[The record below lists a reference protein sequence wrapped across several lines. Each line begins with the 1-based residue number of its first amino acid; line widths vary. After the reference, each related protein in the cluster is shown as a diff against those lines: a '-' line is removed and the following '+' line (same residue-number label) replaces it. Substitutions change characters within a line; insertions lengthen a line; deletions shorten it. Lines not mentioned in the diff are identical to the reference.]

1 MGISTHVLDT
11 ALGRPAT
18 NVPLSLARWQRDA
31 WVVLSATNART
42 DADGRCLQLLPEGVA
57 LEPGLYRI
65 RFETAAYY
73 EARRMAGLYPY
84 VEIAF
89 EVRDDGVRAAEQ
101 HYHIPLLLTA
111 NGYTTYRGS

>member
-1 MGISTHVLDT
+1 MGISTHILDT

-18 NVPLSLARWQRDA
+18 GVPLSLAHWQHDQ
-31 WVVLSATNART
+31 WLWLSDNQT
-42 DADGRCLQLLPEGVA
+42 DADGRCVQLLPTGSA
-57 LEPGLYRI
+57 LETGLYRI
-65 RFETAAYY
+65 RFDTAAYY
-73 EARRMAGLYPY
+73 EAQHLAGLYPY

-89 EVRDDGVRAAEQ
+89 EVRDSGQ

>member
-1 MGISTHVLDT
+1 MGISTHILDI
-11 ALGRPAT
+11 ALGRPAAD
-18 NVPLSLARWQRDA
+18 VPVSLSRWRGEQ
-31 WVVLSATNART
+31 WLQLSEASLKT
-42 DADGRCLQLLPEGVA
+42 DADGRARQLLPESSQ
-57 LEPGLYRI
+57 LEPGLYRV

-73 EARRMAGLYPY
+73 QAQRLTGLYPY

-89 EVRDDGVRAAEQ
+89 EVRDTGQQAEAQ